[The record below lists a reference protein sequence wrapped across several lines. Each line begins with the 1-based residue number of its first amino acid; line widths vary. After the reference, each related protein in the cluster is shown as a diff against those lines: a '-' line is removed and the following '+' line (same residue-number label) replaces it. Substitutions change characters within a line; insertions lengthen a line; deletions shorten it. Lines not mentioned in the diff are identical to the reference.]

1 MTRKKTDKNK
11 NYTPYYIWGL
21 HASIA
26 ALNNN
31 NRKIK
36 NIYCSQ
42 LVFDKYLDNL
52 VHMTGSVKI
61 LKNNDLDILL
71 NNKVT
76 HQGIVIET
84 LPLNYSVISDSLN
97 NDDTIIA
104 LDQVTDPQNV
114 GAIIRTFNFFGGKNL
129 IITKDHSSEIN
140 GSLAKSASG
149 ALENINIIKVP
160 NLSMALKN
168 LRKKGFII
176 IGLDE
181 NGDVLLHNTKD
192 YRNEK
197 KVLVMGSEGKGLRR
211 LTRENCDFL
220 VSIANNNNN
229 SDFNTLNVSVS
240 SALALYEFMG
250 SENNN

>member
-1 MTRKKTDKNK
+1 MSRKKINKNK

-21 HASIA
+21 HASTA
-26 ALNNN
+26 ALKNN

-36 NIYCSQ
+36 NIYCTQ
-42 LVFDKYLDNL
+42 LVFDKNINNIVNFSSPL
-52 VHMTGSVKI
+52 KI

-71 NNKVT
+71 DNKVT

-84 LPLNYSVISDSLN
+84 LPLIYPKIDDVLD
-97 NDDTIIA
+97 NDETIIA

-149 ALENINIIKVP
+149 ALENINIIKVI
-160 NLSMALKN
+160 NLSMALKH
-168 LRKKGFII
+168 LRKKGYII

-181 NGDVLLHNTKD
+181 NSHVLLHQTKD
-192 YRNEK
+192 YNSEK

-211 LTRENCDFL
+211 LTKENCDFL
-220 VSIANNNNN
+220 VSIANNND

-250 SENNN
+250 RGVNS

>member
-1 MTRKKTDKNK
+1 M
-11 NYTPYYIWGL
+11 
-21 HASIA
+21 
-26 ALNNN
+26 
-31 NRKIK
+31 
-36 NIYCSQ
+36 
-42 LVFDKYLDNL
+42 
-52 VHMTGSVKI
+52 
-61 LKNNDLDILL
+61 

-84 LPLNYSVISDSLN
+84 LPLNYSEINDSLN
-97 NDDTIIA
+97 NDNTIIA
-104 LDQVTDPQNV
+104 LYQVTDPQNV
-114 GAIIRTFNFFGGKNL
+114 GAIIRTFNFFCGKNL

-149 ALENINIIKVP
+149 ALENINIIKVT
-160 NLSMALKN
+160 NLSMTLKN

-181 NGDVLLHNTKD
+181 NSDVFLHKAKD

-211 LTRENCDFL
+211 LTKENCDLL
-220 VSIANNNNN
+220 VSIANNND

-250 SENNN
+250 SEINN

>member
-1 MTRKKTDKNK
+1 MTRKKTNKNK

-42 LVFDKYLDNL
+42 MVFDKYLDNL
-52 VHMTGSVKI
+52 NNIVSPIKIVKI
-61 LKNNDLDILL
+61 NDLDILL
-71 NNKVT
+71 KNKVT

-84 LPLNYSVISDSLN
+84 LPLNYSDINDSLD

-149 ALENINIIKVP
+149 ALENINIIKAT
-160 NLSMALKN
+160 NLSMTLKN
-168 LRKKGFII
+168 LRKKGYII

-181 NGDVLLHNTKD
+181 NSDVFLHKTKN

-211 LTRENCDFL
+211 LTKANCDFL
-220 VSIANNNNN
+220 VSIANNN
-229 SDFNTLNVSVS
+229 SDFSTLNVSVS

-250 SENNN
+250 SEISN

>member
-1 MTRKKTDKNK
+1 MTRKKINKNK

-21 HASIA
+21 HASIS
-26 ALNNN
+26 ALNND

-52 VHMTGSVKI
+52 VNITSPIKIVKS
-61 LKNNDLDILL
+61 NDLDILL

-84 LPLNYSVISDSLN
+84 LPLNYSEINDLLN
-97 NDDTIIA
+97 NDNTIIA

-149 ALENINIIKVP
+149 ALENINIIKVT

-181 NGDVLLHNTKD
+181 NSDVFLHKTKD

-211 LTRENCDFL
+211 LTRENCDLL
-220 VSIANNNNN
+220 VSIANNND

-250 SENNN
+250 SEINN

>member
-1 MTRKKTDKNK
+1 MAETFKNAYK
-11 NYTPYYIWGL
+11 DITNSAQTIYTCP
-21 HASIA
+21 
-26 ALNNN
+26 
-31 NRKIK
+31 
-36 NIYCSQ
+36 
-42 LVFDKYLDNL
+42 
-52 VHMTGSVKI
+52 GS
-61 LKNNDLDILL
+61 
-71 NNKVT
+71 T
-76 HQGIVIET
+76 TAIVLT
-84 LPLNYSVISDSLN
+84 LRITNVDGT

-149 ALENINIIKVP
+149 ALEFIDIIKVT
-160 NLSMALKN
+160 NLSMALKK

-181 NGDVLLHNTKD
+181 FSDVMLHNIENYKS
-192 YRNEK
+192 EK

-211 LTRENCDFL
+211 LTKENCDFL
-220 VSIANNNNN
+220 VSIANNND

-250 SENNN
+250 RDIKK

>member
-1 MTRKKTDKNK
+1 MTRKKTNKNK

-42 LVFDKYLDNL
+42 MVFDKYLDNL
-52 VHMTGSVKI
+52 NNIVSPIKIVKI
-61 LKNNDLDILL
+61 NDLDILL
-71 NNKVT
+71 KNKVT

-84 LPLNYSVISDSLN
+84 LPLNYSDINDSLD

-149 ALENINIIKVP
+149 ALENINIIKAT
-160 NLSMALKN
+160 NLSMTLKY
-168 LRKKGFII
+168 LRKKGYII

-181 NGDVLLHNTKD
+181 NSDVFLHKTKN

-211 LTRENCDFL
+211 LTKANCDFL
-220 VSIANNNNN
+220 VSIANNN
-229 SDFNTLNVSVS
+229 SDFSTLNVSVS

-250 SENNN
+250 SEISN